1 MLSPRPKWTEVVKDL
16 KKDDVVLVL
25 DPKLPRGQWPL
36 GRITE
41 TYPGRDGH
49 TRVAKI
55 QCGTKTVVRPIH
67 KLVPLQ
73 EH

>member
-1 MLSPRPKWTEVVKDL
+1 VKDV
-16 KKDDVVLVL
+16 KKNDIVLVL
-25 DPKLPRGQWPL
+25 EPNLPRGQWPL

-49 TRVAKI
+49 TRVANI
-55 QCGTKTVVRPIH
+55 QCGMKTVVRPTH

-73 EH
+73 AGHDNEQ